1 MNKIKTIILKE
12 WSEVFKNRFVLLTV
26 LILPLVM
33 TIIPVASLASMS
45 GAVGAELDAEVV
57 PEGGSSD
64 PFLAAYC
71 EEGMTE
77 GDCLQVYLISLF
89 TLMFMIIPVALPVT
103 IAAYSV
109 VGEKTNRSL
118 EPLLAT
124 PITTAELIVA
134 KILAAAIPAL
144 AATWLSFTIYVIVL
158 SFSVEPL
165 VFQTILDPMWWLA
178 IFVLGPLFTL
188 LATSVAIM
196 ISSRVTEPRVAEQIS
211 ALVILPVVLL
221 MVGQSVNLII
231 VNQTFILIMIGAAAV
246 LDAALIALSFR
257 VFQREAILTRWK

>member
-57 PEGGSSD
+57 SEGGSTD